1 MNLYTFFKF
10 PYKVKKEIIY
20 THTNIKY
27 NFFSHIF
34 THIQDNILN
43 LIYLY
48 TYINVIQDNYDN
60 FIFLLTSIK
69 IRKKYLTTLTWIMM
83 YLSID

>member
-27 NFFSHIF
+27 NFFFSYFHTYSRQYIKSNLFIHI
-34 THIQDNILN
+34 
-43 LIYLY
+43 YKCY
-48 TYINVIQDNYDN
+48 
-60 FIFLLTSIK
+60 S
-69 IRKKYLTTLTWIMM
+69 R
-83 YLSID
+83 